1 MVIDKDHNK
10 QKILSVLDP
19 IVVKWFSK
27 KFKGLT
33 PSQKQ
38 AIVNIHRRKN
48 TLVASPTGSGKTL
61 SAFLSIISELVKAS
75 RNNKL
80 IDHYNF

>member
-80 IDHYNF
+80 IATVPA